1 MASVRQGMTT
11 VVCQVLPG
19 HEQALC
25 DLLEKSIG
33 DQVKENDLVPFA
45 RLEHVHFM
53 RWVILDAQDKA
64 ATVLG
69 GKHEVELAYESNY
82 DGSDDEH
89 LDELLEHASAGID
102 AIYQHCTDYP
112 AEGARTPAA
121 RRAYLCGHAL
131 PTAAGHVAHP
141 GLSARRIRSDHE
153 LRTRL
158 RAELETLIQAG
169 ALPERADEA
178 RRVLRDRIRT
188 QHPDIDLAPVA
199 PHPISRARVK
209 AVLGLVAVMVGGLLG
224 AWLLIHGWSGVP
236 RLGQVTAS
244 LALAVIAIVAVVR
257 LLEMHEDRTVPPAP
271 KVYPIPDSPRMR
283 AIRMRENRHPQNPLT
298 HLSVV
303 KPGLLRPIILRVVL
317 WAISWLARLWYV
329 EGALG
334 NLTTIHFARW
344 VYLPRGR
351 LLFFSNYDGSWE
363 AYLGDFIDV
372 QAPQLTAVWTSTRH
386 FPPTKLLLWEGASH
400 EEDFKRWT
408 LEYQVPTLCWYS
420 AYKDLSVRN
429 IGDNA
434 RMREGLLR
442 EGSEEDA
449 AAWLR
454 SL

>member
-1 MASVRQGMTT
+1 MTT
-11 VVCQVLPG
+11 VVCEVLPG
-19 HEQALC
+19 HEQALGE
-25 DLLEKSIG
+25 LLEKRIG
-33 DQVKENDLVPFA
+33 DAVKENTLVPFA
-45 RLEHVHFM
+45 RLERVHFM
-53 RWVILDAQDKA
+53 RWVMLDREAKA
-64 ATVLG
+64 AAVLG
-69 GKHEVELAYESNY
+69 EVHPVELAYESNY
-82 DGSDDEH
+82 DGSEAEH
-89 LDELLEHASAGID
+89 LNELLEHASQGLD
-102 AIYQHCTDYP
+102 AIYQHCRGYP
-112 AEGARTPAA
+112 AEGGRTPAT
-121 RRAYLCGHAL
+121 RRAYLRAHAK
-131 PTAAGHVAHP
+131 PTAAAHVAHP
-141 GLSARRIRSDHE
+141 GLSARRIRADHE

-169 ALPERADEA
+169 ALPDCAADA
-178 RRVLRDRIRT
+178 RRLLRERIRER
-188 QHPDIDLAPVA
+188 HPDLDLGPVA

-209 AVLGLVAVMVGGLLG
+209 AVLGLAGVLVAAGLA
-224 AWLLIHGWSGVP
+224 AWLLAHGWGAVP
-236 RLGQVTAS
+236 LAGQVVAS
-244 LALAVIAIVAVVR
+244 LALSVIAIVAVLR
-257 LLEMHEDRTVPPAP
+257 LLEVHEQRTEPPAA
-271 KVYPIPDSPRMR
+271 KVYPLPDSPRMR

-303 KPGLLRPIILRVVL
+303 KAGMLRRLILRVVL
-317 WAISWLARLWYV
+317 WVIGWLARLWYV

-363 AYLGDFIDV
+363 SYLGDFIDV

-429 IGDNA
+429 VGDNA
-434 RMREGLLR
+434 RLREGLLR
-442 EGSEEDA
+442 DGSEEDA